1 MVRNSPNEHAKDFKN
16 EIKLGNDEENYIS
29 LPDKNNIYKWKK
41 VSSNAIKHFK
51 MITPQNKI
59 NKILKFDE
67 KLINNTIKKLKKELM
82 KFNIILIYLENM
94 GRWYDGEY
102 HFIDYL
108 WSDGVNEL
116 KNEYKIVD
124 EFKHSFMITDDI
136 YVLNAL
142 QTGKLIFQHNIL
154 LKDVKHL
161 KEVYKKIIG
170 KELLNYSKNKVIQIN
185 FKT

>member
-1 MVRNSPNEHAKDFKN
+1 
-16 EIKLGNDEENYIS
+16 
-29 LPDKNNIYKWKK
+29 
-41 VSSNAIKHFK
+41 
-51 MITPQNKI
+51 
-59 NKILKFDE
+59 
-67 KLINNTIKKLKKELM
+67 
-82 KFNIILIYLENM
+82 M
-94 GRWYDGEY
+94 GQWYDGKL

-108 WSDGVNEL
+108 WSDGINEL

-142 QTGKLIFQHNIL
+142 QTGELIFQHNIL

-170 KELLNYSKNKVIQIN
+170 KELLNYSKNKVIQIK
-185 FKT
+185 F

>member
-1 MVRNSPNEHAKDFKN
+1 MNTQ
-16 EIKLGNDEENYIS
+16 
-29 LPDKNNIYKWKK
+29 NIL
-41 VSSNAIKHFK
+41 K

-94 GRWYDGEY
+94 GN
-102 HFIDYL
+102 IIL
-108 WSDGVNEL
+108 Q
-116 KNEYKIVD
+116 I
-124 EFKHSFMITDDI
+124 I
-136 YVLNAL
+136 YG